1 MLFKRRNPADFRE
14 RLRLALWPRRSFQRS
29 ARYFTK
35 RVLRLRATP
44 HAIAAG
50 VAAGVFAS
58 FFPIGI
64 HLVVALA
71 LAWLIAGN
79 FVAAALGTAFGNPL
93 TIPVMWGAT
102 YEVGFMLLHG
112 GETGS
117 IEPSHIGSL
126 IDQMGIAALWEPL
139 LEPMIVGAVPLG
151 LLFAAAAYALTRRA
165 VAAFHERRRAR
176 LAAKAAGHQAAERPA
191 ATALS

>member
-14 RLRLALWPRRSFQRS
+14 RLRLALWPRRSFRRS

-58 FFPIGI
+58 FFPLGV

-71 LAWLIAGN
+71 ISWLIAGN
-79 FVAAALGTAFGNPL
+79 LVAAAIGTAFGNPL

-102 YEVGFMLLHG
+102 YEVGYMILHG

-117 IEPSHIGSL
+117 IQPAHIGSL
-126 IDQMGIAALWEPL
+126 IDEMGIAALWEPL
-139 LEPMIVGAVPLG
+139 LEPMIVGALPLG
-151 LLFAAAAYALTRRA
+151 FAFAAAAYWLTRWA
-165 VAAFHERRRAR
+165 VAAFHERRRVR
-176 LAAKAAGHQAAERPA
+176 LAAKAGRPA
-191 ATALS
+191 EKHPAAAALS

>member
-58 FFPIGI
+58 FFPVGI
-64 HLVVALA
+64 HLIVALA
-71 LAWLIAGN
+71 IAWLIAGN

-102 YEVGFMLLHG
+102 YEVGSVILTG

-117 IEPSHIGSL
+117 IQPSHIGSL
-126 IDQMGIAALWEPL
+126 IDQMGIAALWKPL

-151 LLFAAAAYALTRRA
+151 LLFAAAAYALTRWS
-165 VAAFHERRRAR
+165 VVAFHERRRAR
-176 LAAKAAGHQAAERPA
+176 LAAKAGHRATDRPA
-191 ATALS
+191 ATALL

>member
-14 RLRLALWPRRSFQRS
+14 RLRLALWPRRSFRRS
-29 ARYFTK
+29 ARYFAK

-58 FFPIGI
+58 FFPLGI

-71 LAWLIAGN
+71 TSWLIAGN
-79 FVAAALGTAFGNPL
+79 LVAASLGTAFGNPL
-93 TIPVMWGAT
+93 TIPVIWGAT
-102 YEVGFMLLHG
+102 YEVGYLILHG
-112 GETGS
+112 GDAGA
-117 IEPSHIGSL
+117 IHPSNIGSM
-126 IDQMGIAALWEPL
+126 IDAIGIAALWAPL
-139 LEPMIVGAVPLG
+139 LEPMIIGALPLG
-151 LLFAAAAYALTRRA
+151 LVFATAAYALTRWTVGTFQHRRA
-165 VAAFHERRRAR
+165 VR
-176 LAAKAAGHQAAERPA
+176 LAAKAGDGTVADPA

>member
-58 FFPIGI
+58 FFPLGV
-64 HLVVALA
+64 HLIVAVA
-71 LAWLIAGN
+71 IAWLIAGN
-79 FVAAALGTAFGNPL
+79 LVAAALGTAFGNPL
-93 TIPVMWGAT
+93 TIPVMWGVT
-102 YEVGFMLLHG
+102 YEVGFMILHG
-112 GETGS
+112 GEAGS
-117 IEPSHIGSL
+117 IQPSHIGSL
-126 IDQMGIAALWEPL
+126 IDQMGVAALWEPL

-151 LLFAAAAYALTRRA
+151 LVFAAAAYALTRWA
-165 VAAFHERRRAR
+165 VGAFHERRRIR
-176 LAAKAAGHQAAERPA
+176 LAAKTGRPVEERPA
-191 ATALS
+191 MTALS